1 MAYNRTVTFNTDS
14 ADIEKKVNS
23 VLFYLNIAHDRILQ
37 DNEYPASNEAIC
49 TLDEAKQ
56 LIYAMMTTFTTP
68 ASDLPED
75 ETLDL
80 NVYVHRFDVA

>member
-14 ADIEKKVNS
+14 ADIERRVNS

-37 DNEYPASNEAIC
+37 DNEYPVSSETIC

-56 LIYAMMTTFTTP
+56 LIHAMMTTFITP

-80 NVYVHRFDVA
+80 NVYVHRFDIA